1 MGKEHSGNVQTLRQD
16 LIEIVSELHAALQE
30 IGHDQMPQTNV
41 VNNARDRLHYISTLT
56 EQSASQTLHAAESL
70 SDSLHAQQ
78 NQARA
83 LLQKTQCA
91 EASAFFQALE
101 GQHAASL
108 GHVSDIIQAQVF
120 QDLVGQV
127 IGKLMVTIEKME
139 TSLAHLLIEED
150 GGDAEAG
157 VLAGPQVRSQE
168 QVSQADIDNLFD

>member
-1 MGKEHSGNVQTLRQD
+1 MGKEQSGSVQILRQN

-41 VNNARDRLHYISTLT
+41 VNNARDRLHYIATLT

-83 LLQKTQCA
+83 LLQKAQSA
-91 EASAFFQALE
+91 EVSEFFQALNS
-101 GQHAASL
+101 QHAASL
-108 GHVSDIIQAQVF
+108 VHVSDIIQAQVF

-139 TSLAHLLIEED
+139 TSLAHLLIDEEA
-150 GGDAEAG
+150 GDADSNL
-157 VLAGPQVRSQE
+157 LAGPQVRPQE